1 MATDAHEATSQ
12 LVASLRPHKQRGVH
26 LRLST
31 LRHGCLV
38 SLRRAPP
45 AGAASDGPDTRHI
58 DVAADWS
65 SDLESTLV
73 RLLALDA
80 ERARQLVGQGAVW
93 VAGARAAD
101 PAMAVPPAAYLRVH
115 LRPKAV
121 AAMPL
126 EIRAVC
132 GARHADFVIC
142 AKPAGVPT
150 HAAMDNASQNA
161 LSALSAQL
169 GVRLLPT
176 SRLDVPTSG
185 LLCFARTAAFQSHF
199 NAALRERRVEKE
211 YTALVMPGTA
221 PLGAEFPRR
230 LVHWM
235 ERDGRAPKRLFAEP
249 CGDAQ
254 RCESVLL
261 SARRVRARVRGSG
274 GGGVELLEVRL
285 KLETGRT
292 HQLRAQLAFEGCP
305 IVGDDLYGSPSL
317 EALAADA
324 AAGGEEG
331 DDLVVLPTVP
341 IALHAC
347 RLGFPALEGGAWQ
360 EFELE
365 PGWRVED
372 EKPTT
377 LLSLPE
383 ELVRHILCCAS
394 RGAVCSAGRAC
405 KQLAALAADDAVW
418 RALYERRWS
427 HQLIEPEGIDR
438 RLWNVDPPLP
448 MDMPK
453 THRELFHCRLTN
465 GVYLRVVEGVHYF
478 TGTAADQYDGNVTP
492 ISASIGMKGMQ
503 LTGHVRYGSGTLHN
517 SPTTAIWLGT
527 IGKHDD
533 SEFAEDKR
541 WNPRWDFVV
550 ARQNSNR
557 REVEWREVS
566 RGSRMIW
573 IYQGHIDEA
582 GTTIRG
588 SFHLNI
594 MPRKCG
600 TFELRLREAEDSDP
614 TTLGDLCRLV
624 FSGLPAHAGGLPGGS
639 AEIE

>member
-1 MATDAHEATSQ
+1 MADVAPQ

-73 RLLALDA
+73 KLLALDP
-80 ERARQLVGQGAVW
+80 ERARSRGPGAVW

-126 EIRAVC
+126 EIRTVC

-169 GVRLLPT
+169 GARLLPT

-185 LLCFARTAAFQSHF
+185 LLCFVRTAAFQSHF
-199 NAALRERRVEKE
+199 NAALRERKVEKE
-211 YTALVMPGTA
+211 YTALVLPGTA
-221 PLGAEFPRR
+221 PLDGELPRR

-261 SARRVRARVRGSG
+261 SVRRVRARAHGADG
-274 GGGVELLEVRL
+274 CLELLEVRL

-292 HQLRAQLAFEGCP
+292 HQLRAQLAFEDARLRATSCTGRRRSRRSLRWLRPPPVARVATFLWSCRRCRSRCTRAA
-305 IVGDDLYGSPSL
+305 SPS
-317 EALAADA
+317 
-324 AAGGEEG
+324 
-331 DDLVVLPTVP
+331 
-341 IALHAC
+341 
-347 RLGFPALEGGAWQ
+347 
-360 EFELE
+360 
-365 PGWRVED
+365 
-372 EKPTT
+372 
-377 LLSLPE
+377 
-383 ELVRHILCCAS
+383 
-394 RGAVCSAGRAC
+394 
-405 KQLAALAADDAVW
+405 
-418 RALYERRWS
+418 
-427 HQLIEPEGIDR
+427 
-438 RLWNVDPPLP
+438 
-448 MDMPK
+448 
-453 THRELFHCRLTN
+453 
-465 GVYLRVVEGVHYF
+465 
-478 TGTAADQYDGNVTP
+478 
-492 ISASIGMKGMQ
+492 
-503 LTGHVRYGSGTLHN
+503 
-517 SPTTAIWLGT
+517 
-527 IGKHDD
+527 
-533 SEFAEDKR
+533 
-541 WNPRWDFVV
+541 
-550 ARQNSNR
+550 
-557 REVEWREVS
+557 
-566 RGSRMIW
+566 
-573 IYQGHIDEA
+573 
-582 GTTIRG
+582 
-588 SFHLNI
+588 
-594 MPRKCG
+594 
-600 TFELRLREAEDSDP
+600 
-614 TTLGDLCRLV
+614 
-624 FSGLPAHAGGLPGGS
+624 
-639 AEIE
+639 